1 MTDKLMIFM
10 YLRIV
15 NVTRIKK
22 LTISHSGPHI
32 AATAYSGD
40 RYMRLPLVLIMDFCY
55 FLIMSEKQ
63 DAAGRLGTESVG
75 KLLLKFSIP
84 AITGMLVNALYNV
97 VDRIFVGQGVNEIA
111 LGGLSLVLP
120 LMTIGMAFAMLFG
133 IGAANMISM
142 RLGQGRKEDAE
153 NALDHC
159 FFLLIGIAVLMMV
172 VGLVFLDPILSL
184 MGAADGSEALGYARD
199 YFRIILY
206 GMVFSMVGFGLSH
219 CTRAQGFPTITMIGM
234 IMGAVLNT
242 ILDPIFIFVFKWGV
256 EGAAW
261 ATIISQCASA
271 VFLLV
276 FITSKKAVVKLKPR
290 VFRPDPEIIRQIMAF
305 GSAQFLLQFLMS
317 AVQLLNN
324 TSVGWYGA
332 AALGVANGG
341 DIALSGM
348 NINGSILM
356 LILMPVFGIN
366 QGAQP
371 ILGYNYGAKQFR
383 RVLRAYLGAIGAA
396 TLICVFGFTVVQ
408 LFSVQLVRVFAPDG
422 SDALMQFAPRAM
434 RTMMIFMPLAGFM
447 IVSTNFFVVTG
458 RPKTSIFLSM
468 LRQCIALIPCILI
481 FGRIWGLW
489 GIVMAT
495 PVADGFSFLL
505 TSTLIYFEIKKLRGA
520 GLHTENAAP

>member
-1 MTDKLMIFM
+1 MHGK
-10 YLRIV
+10 
-15 NVTRIKK
+15 
-22 LTISHSGPHI
+22 S
-32 AATAYSGD
+32 
-40 RYMRLPLVLIMDFCY
+40 
-55 FLIMSEKQ
+55 
-63 DAAGRLGTESVG
+63 DAASRLGTEPVG
-75 KLLLKFSIP
+75 KLLIQYSIP
-84 AITGMLVNALYNV
+84 AITGMVVNALYNV

-142 RLGQGRKEDAE
+142 RLGEGRRQDAE

-159 FFLLIGIAVLMMV
+159 FFLLIGISVITTT

-184 MGAADGSEALGYARD
+184 MGAAEGSEALGYARE

-206 GMVFSMVGFGLSH
+206 GQVFFMVSFGLSH
-219 CTRAQGFPTITMIGM
+219 CTRAQGFPTVTMIGM
-234 IMGAVLNT
+234 IIGAVLNT
-242 ILDPIFIFVFKWGV
+242 ILDPIFIFVFHWGV

-261 ATIISQCASA
+261 ATIISQFVSA
-271 VFLLV
+271 VYMLTFV
-276 FITSKKAVVKLKPR
+276 TSKKAIVRLKPLEFKPKGAI
-290 VFRPDPEIIRQIMAF
+290 VLQIMAF

-324 TSVGWYGA
+324 MSVGWYGA
-332 AALGVANGG
+332 DALGVANGG
-341 DIALSGM
+341 DVALSGM

-371 ILGYNYGAKQFR
+371 ILGYNYGAKNFR
-383 RVLRAYLGAIGAA
+383 RVLRAYTGAIGAA
-396 TLICVFGFTVVQ
+396 TLVCVVGFTIAQIFTVP
-408 LFSVQLVRVFAPDG
+408 LVRLFAPDG
-422 SDALMQFAPRAM
+422 SDALMSFAPRAM
-434 RTMMIFMPLAGFM
+434 RIMMILLPLAGFQ

-489 GIVMAT
+489 GVVAAT

-505 TSTLIYFEIKKLRGA
+505 TGTLIFFELKKLRG
-520 GLHTENAAP
+520 ENVLDGRASV